1 MALSRL
7 LRCCSKT
14 GILHLRCSYT
24 YLFHETKWMPR
35 EFKCETASGEVR
47 GIRRRK
53 GAGFSSEI
61 EIRDISTKSI
71 TSWNVARGLASRLRL
86 KCGHLCRCR
95 DTRGGRKGAGFSSEI
110 EISPV
115 LCLLHWRGRRKG
127 AGFSSEIPV
136 KIRGE
141 GEQGKQGAR
150 K

>member
-14 GILHLRCSYT
+14 GILRLRCSYR

-61 EIRDISTKSI
+61 EMPCVFPAIGTHHR
-71 TSWNVARGLASRLRL
+71 
-86 KCGHLCRCR
+86 
-95 DTRGGRKGAGFSSEI
+95 RKGAGFSSEI
-110 EISPV
+110 EMLANIASQ
-115 LCLLHWRGRRKG
+115 LC
-127 AGFSSEIPV
+127 AS
-136 KIRGE
+136 
-141 GEQGKQGAR
+141 
-150 K
+150 